1 MSRPRALIVEPAG
14 NLWGSER
21 VLLDFLVAVA
31 GSPWQIAVCCPPD
44 TPIVDRLAALPVTVY
59 PAFVAGLHHK
69 GKAQRLWAAAG
80 LLVAALRF
88 RPRLLY
94 VNQAGA
100 TRIALLVARVLRIP
114 VIAHVR
120 LTEDAAYIQAL
131 HASVAELPVVLSIS
145 HYIQDLFEER
155 VSDTQRRMEVI
166 YSAYRPQQDWD
177 DAPLSQPF
185 GPEPMLAC
193 VGRLTKSKGQDVVL
207 QAIGE
212 LNRQGVL
219 AHGHFFG
226 TGEPGDSFGLEL
238 EELAADLGL
247 GEQIHWHGY
256 QEKIPSRIAP
266 MAALICP
273 SYLEALGR
281 VIFEA
286 WDAGTIPVA
295 WAGAGGPAEVI
306 RDSEAGFLYA
316 EQTGKSLAHTLQR
329 VLELSPSARQQM
341 VERGRKWLST
351 NCDPMAYGER
361 MLALWGEASKL
372 P

>member
-1 MSRPRALIVEPAG
+1 MSRPRALILEPAG

-21 VLLDFLVAVA
+21 VLLDFLAAVA

-59 PAFVAGLHHK
+59 PAFVARLHHK
-69 GKAQRLWAAAG
+69 GKAHRLRAAAG

-88 RPRLLY
+88 RPHLLY

-120 LTEDAAYIQAL
+120 LTEEAAYVQAL
-131 HASVAELPVVLSIS
+131 DASVAELPVVISIS
-145 HYIQDLFEER
+145 HYIRDLFDER
-155 VSDTQRRMEVI
+155 ALDTQRRMEVM
-166 YSAYRPQQDWD
+166 YSAYRPQQEWD
-177 DAPLSQPF
+177 NALLPQPS

-207 QAIGE
+207 QAIGV
-212 LNRQGVL
+212 LKRQGVL

-226 TGEPGDSFGLEL
+226 KGEPGDSFGLEL
-238 EELAADLGL
+238 EELAAGLGL
-247 GEQIHWHGY
+247 CEQIHWHGY
-256 QEKIPSRIAP
+256 QEKIPSHIAP

-273 SYLEALGR
+273 SHLEALGR

-316 EQTGKSLAHTLQR
+316 EQTGRSLAHTLRR
-329 VLELSPSARQQM
+329 VLELSPLARQQM
-341 VERGRKWLST
+341 VERGRKWLSR
-351 NCDPMAYGER
+351 NCDPKAYGER
-361 MLALWGEASKL
+361 MLALWGQAGKL